1 MLLVVLILDTYIYV
15 MAGLKAIK
23 TKIRSIEK
31 TQKVTKAMEAVSAAK
46 MRKAQG
52 RAFAGRAYARAAVS
66 ILARVSGTRELVNN
80 PLTRGA
86 TTLLFERASDDEG
99 SNRRVVAPTHALYI
113 VITSDKGLAGALN
126 SAVLRA
132 TLADIAQSGLSKD
145 AISIV
150 AIGRKANDFFAARGF
165 SVALHQANTDQL
177 NPVFINEL
185 VHEAAARFARGEV
198 DVVKVAY
205 QNFISTFEQRPTLRI
220 IFPLSLHELE
230 KVVDDIQVRR
240 GAAAMPGNSRGEELQ
255 GIAAAPRIAN
265 YTVEPSEGEVLSAIL
280 PRLASIFVY
289 HALLESQASEHS
301 ARMVSMK
308 SASDKAVEL
317 TALFTLQFN
326 KARQASITREVS
338 EITGGMEAI
347 AN

>member
-1 MLLVVLILDTYIYV
+1 

-52 RAFAGRAYARAAVS
+52 RAFAGRSYARSAVS
-66 ILARVSGTRELVNN
+66 ILARVSGSRELTMHA
-80 PLTRGA
+80 LTQTRP
-86 TTLLFERASDDEG
+86 
-99 SNRRVVAPTHALYI
+99 VARALYI

-132 TLADIAQSGLSKD
+132 VAADIAASGLSAKH
-145 AISIV
+145 ISIIAV
-150 AIGRKANDFFAARGF
+150 GRKANDFFTTRGYE
-165 SVALHQANTDQL
+165 VLTYRANTDT
-177 NPVFINEL
+177 VDSAFIATL
-185 VHEAAARFARGEV
+185 VHEAAALFENKAV

-205 QNFISTFEQRPTLRI
+205 QNFISTFEQRPTLRTV
-220 IFPLSLHELE
+220 FPLSLTELE
-230 KVVDDIQVRR
+230 KVVGDIQVTKR
-240 GAAAMPGNSRGEELQ
+240 GAAGT
-255 GIAAAPRIAN
+255 AAYPLAGSALASATPASTRSN
-265 YTVEPSEGEVLSAIL
+265 YAIEPSEGAILSAIL

-317 TALFTLQFN
+317 TDKFTLQYN
-326 KARQASITREVS
+326 KARQAAITREVS
-338 EITGGMEAI
+338 EITGGMEAM
-347 AN
+347 AV